1 MPLTWQEE
9 DMAVTHVTEQT
20 FEATVQKGGIVLLDW
35 WATWCGPCRAFA
47 PIFEAAAE
55 RHPDIVFG
63 KIDTD
68 AEQGLAAEFNIR
80 SIPTVMALR
89 DGVLLFSQ
97 PGLLSAPQVDELI
110 GKLSALDMDDIRA
123 KIAAE
128 RGAPEA
134 PVAG

>member
-1 MPLTWQEE
+1 M
-9 DMAVTHVTEQT
+9 THVTEQT
-20 FEATVQKGGIVLLDW
+20 FETTVQKGGIVLLDW

-68 AEQGLAAEFNIR
+68 AEQNLAAEFNIR

-97 PGLLSAPQVDELI
+97 PGLLSAPQLDELI
-110 GKLSALDMDDIRA
+110 GKLRALDMDDIRA

-128 RGAPEA
+128 RGADA

>member
-1 MPLTWQEE
+1 
-9 DMAVTHVTEQT
+9 MAVTHVTEQT

-110 GKLSALDMDDIRA
+110 GKLRALDMDDIRA

>member
-1 MPLTWQEE
+1 
-9 DMAVTHVTEQT
+9 MAVTHVTEQT
-20 FEATVQKGGIVLLDW
+20 FETTVQKGGIVLLDW

-110 GKLSALDMDDIRA
+110 GKLRALDMDDIRA

>member
-35 WATWCGPCRAFA
+35 WASWCGPCRAFA

-110 GKLSALDMDDIRA
+110 GKLRALDMDDIRA

>member
-1 MPLTWQEE
+1 
-9 DMAVTHVTEQT
+9 MAVTHVTEQT
-20 FEATVQKGGIVLLDW
+20 FETTVQKGGMVLLDW

-68 AEQGLAAEFNIR
+68 AEQNLAAEFNIR

-97 PGLLSAPQVDELI
+97 PGLLSAPQLDELI
-110 GKLSALDMDDIRA
+110 GKLRALDMDDIRA

-128 RGAPEA
+128 RGADA

>member
-1 MPLTWQEE
+1 M
-9 DMAVTHVTEQT
+9 
-20 FEATVQKGGIVLLDW
+20 VLLDW

-68 AEQGLAAEFNIR
+68 AEQNLAAEFNIR

-97 PGLLSAPQVDELI
+97 PGLLSAPQLDELI
-110 GKLSALDMDDIRA
+110 GKLRALDMDDIRA

-128 RGAPEA
+128 RGADA

>member
-1 MPLTWQEE
+1 
-9 DMAVTHVTEQT
+9 MAVTHVTEQT
-20 FEATVQKGGIVLLDW
+20 FETTVQKGGIVLLDW

-55 RHPDIVFG
+55 RHPDVVFG

-68 AEQGLAAEFNIR
+68 AEQNLAAEFNIR

-89 DGVLLFSQ
+89 EGVLLFSQ
-97 PGLLSAPQVDELI
+97 PGLLSAPQLDELI
-110 GKLSALDMDDIRA
+110 DKLRALDMDDIRA

-128 RGAPEA
+128 REASAAPT
-134 PVAG
+134 AG

>member
-1 MPLTWQEE
+1 
-9 DMAVTHVTEQT
+9 MAVTHVTEQT

-35 WATWCGPCRAFA
+35 WASWCGPCRAFA

-97 PGLLSAPQVDELI
+97 PGLLSAPQLDELI
-110 GKLSALDMDDIRA
+110 GKLRALDMDDIRA

>member
-1 MPLTWQEE
+1 
-9 DMAVTHVTEQT
+9 MAVTHVTEQT

-68 AEQGLAAEFNIR
+68 AEQNLAAEFNIR

-97 PGLLSAPQVDELI
+97 PGLLSAPQVDELLD
-110 GKLSALDMDDIRA
+110 KLRALDMDDIRA

-128 RGAPEA
+128 RGADA

>member
-1 MPLTWQEE
+1 
-9 DMAVTHVTEQT
+9 
-20 FEATVQKGGIVLLDW
+20 
-35 WATWCGPCRAFA
+35 
-47 PIFEAAAE
+47 
-55 RHPDIVFG
+55 
-63 KIDTD
+63 
-68 AEQGLAAEFNIR
+68 
-80 SIPTVMALR
+80 MALR

-110 GKLSALDMDDIRA
+110 GKLRALDMDDIRA

>member
-1 MPLTWQEE
+1 
-9 DMAVTHVTEQT
+9 MAVTHVTEQT
-20 FEATVQKGGIVLLDW
+20 FETTVQKGGIVLLDW

-68 AEQGLAAEFNIR
+68 AEQNLAAEFNIR

-97 PGLLSAPQVDELI
+97 PGLLSAPQLDELI
-110 GKLSALDMDDIRA
+110 GKLRALDMDDIRA

-128 RGAPEA
+128 RGADA

>member
-1 MPLTWQEE
+1 
-9 DMAVTHVTEQT
+9 MAVTHITEQT

-35 WATWCGPCRAFA
+35 WASWCGPCRAFA

-55 RHPDIVFG
+55 RHPDIVFA

-68 AEQGLAAEFNIR
+68 AEQNLAAEFNIR

-97 PGLLSAPQVDELI
+97 PGLLSAPQLDDLI
-110 GKLSALDMDDIRA
+110 GKLRALDMDDIRR

-128 RGAPEA
+128 RGTPEA

>member
-1 MPLTWQEE
+1 
-9 DMAVTHVTEQT
+9 MAVTHVTEQM
-20 FEATVQKGGIVLLDW
+20 FETTVQKGGIVLLDW

-55 RHPDIVFG
+55 RHPDVVFG

-68 AEQGLAAEFNIR
+68 AEQNLAAEFNIR

-89 DGVLLFSQ
+89 EGVLLFSQ
-97 PGLLSAPQVDELI
+97 PGLLSAPQLDELI
-110 GKLSALDMDDIRA
+110 DKLRALDMDDIRA

-128 RGAPEA
+128 REASAAPT
-134 PVAG
+134 AG

>member
-1 MPLTWQEE
+1 
-9 DMAVTHVTEQT
+9 MAVTHVTEQT

-35 WATWCGPCRAFA
+35 WASWCGPCRAFA

-110 GKLSALDMDDIRA
+110 GKLRALDMDDIRA

>member
-1 MPLTWQEE
+1 
-9 DMAVTHVTEQT
+9 MAVTHITEQT
-20 FEATVQKGGIVLLDW
+20 FETTVQKGGIVLLDW

-55 RHPDIVFG
+55 RHPDVVFG

-68 AEQGLAAEFNIR
+68 AEQNLAAEFNIR

-110 GKLSALDMDDIRA
+110 DKLRALDMDDIRA